1 MKKQILLTKEVSI
14 PSNGSCWFLFQLEE
28 LIQDIQLSLNPLKRV
43 MLVSMEI
50 VIIIPTEDR
59 ETISLNPLKRVML
72 VSIELLEIY
81 NSNKNK
87 VSIPSN
93 GSCWFLL

>member
-72 VSIELLEIY
+72 VSIHLGFRIHVR
-81 NSNKNK
+81 NFK

-93 GSCWFLL
+93 GSCWFL